1 MKIKTLIIDD
11 EVRGSQVLA
20 KLLER
25 YPEIELLGAAHSADE
40 GIVTIQ
46 RLKPD
51 LVFLDIQMPGKTGFD
66 MLTAMPEV
74 KFEVIFVTGYDQYAI
89 QAFKFGA
96 IDYLLKPVDVDD
108 LDYSVEKVINRIKKK
123 DTNHSIELL
132 LQNIRTPKNDNMQLA
147 LPTQEG
153 VFYIPISEIIRCE
166 SDGSYT
172 VFHLSDKK
180 KIIVSKNVK
189 EYEEL
194 LTPYHFC
201 RVHNQHLINLRHVKK
216 YVKGEGGFA
225 IMSDNYEVEVA
236 RRRKEDF
243 LIDLGKITLR

>member
-11 EVRGSQVLA
+11 EVRGSQALA

-66 MLTAMPEV
+66 MLNAMPEV

-96 IDYLLKPVDVDD
+96 IDYLLKPVDIDD
-108 LDYSVEKVINRIKKK
+108 LDYSVEKVIDRIKKK

-132 LQNIRTPKNDNMQLA
+132 LQNIRTPKNENMQLA

-153 VFYIPISEIIRCE
+153 VFYIPIAEIIRCE

-172 VFHLSDKK
+172 VFHLADKK

-194 LTPYHFC
+194 LTPYNFC

-243 LIDLGKITLR
+243 LAELGKITLR